1 MSPSGAWTA
10 IPSWASDDDER
21 MPDRSHLPA
30 DPAITD
36 RVDIELRML
45 ADALEL
51 VRSGASER
59 VTLGGLQFG
68 DQILPRARTL
78 AARAGLSAIPIY
90 GTDETAGTDIVI
102 ERPPHPDEGDR

>member
-1 MSPSGAWTA
+1 MSPSGAWTP
-10 IPSWASDDDER
+10 IPSWGPDDDGR
-21 MPDRSHLPA
+21 MPDRSHLPT
-30 DPAITD
+30 DPALTG

-45 ADALEL
+45 EDALEL

-68 DQILPRARTL
+68 DQILARARKL
-78 AARAGLSAIPIY
+78 AARAGLSAIPMY

-102 ERPPHPDEGDR
+102 ERPSDPDPGAG